1 MTGSAKREAAVNVLV
16 PASGLPSSREVL
28 FIAEAVLRRYG
39 GTGTVLSVVEVPEE
53 RSLSEGAL
61 IVRRRR
67 SLLRRM
73 ANLHDTFEFHPE
85 VRTAHSIEQGI
96 RSEVEEKHADLMM
109 LEWKPGG
116 RRASVGVM
124 ERLVANPPC
133 DLAAIKGG
141 ALPRTRSVLVPARG
155 GPHARLALR
164 VAEAIAAR
172 LGARLTLLHVSS
184 PRWDEQRRRAEEEHY
199 QRIARSVTYPDVE
212 RFEVTAQSIEDAL
225 MAEGAKYDMIVMG
238 ASGRD
243 ERSSYLFGRIP
254 EKIARRLDSCLVVA
268 KTREPVTADIFGL
281 TTRAVPAHETAS
293 ISEVVDRWFAENTF
307 HSHEFRNIR
316 HLVALKERQGKSI
329 SVALPTLNEE
339 NTVGKIISTIKRNF
353 MERVPLLDELIV
365 IDSNSEDRTVEIA
378 ESLGV
383 RVFRH
388 PDVLPQYGT
397 FTGKGEGLWK
407 SLYVTRGDIV
417 AWIDSDISDFQPK
430 FVYGL
435 IGPLLTDPDIGF
447 VKGFYLRPLKLG
459 EELMTTGGGRVT
471 ELTARPLI
479 NLFYPLLSGVVQP
492 LAGEM
497 AGRRDVLESVPF
509 FTGYGVETGLLIDIL
524 EGFGLNSIAQ
534 ADLEYRIHR
543 NQSLLSLSKMAFA
556 IVQVVLQRLGDRNRL
571 ALLEEVNTSMK
582 LIHYSPTEL
591 FLEVKEIREHERPAI
606 KSLVEYEERFRMSDP
621 VVAGPI

>member
-1 MTGSAKREAAVNVLV
+1 MTEDVTGETALNVLV
-16 PASGLPSSREVL
+16 PASGLPSSSEVL
-28 FIAEAVLRRYG
+28 FIAEALLRRYG
-39 GTGTVLSVVEVPEE
+39 GAGTVLSVVEVPEE

-73 ANLHDTFEFHPE
+73 ADLHDTYEFHPE

-96 RSEVEEKHADLMM
+96 RSEVEEKHANLIM
-109 LEWKPGG
+109 LDWKPGG
-116 RRASVGVM
+116 RRAAVGVM

-133 DLAAIKGG
+133 DMAVVKAGS
-141 ALPRTRSVLVPARG
+141 LPEARSVLVPARG
-155 GPHARLALR
+155 GPHAKLALK
-164 VAEAIAAR
+164 VAEAVAAR
-172 LGARLTLLHVSS
+172 LHARLTLLHVSS
-184 PRWDEQRRRAEEEHY
+184 PRWDEQRRRAEEEHFH
-199 QRIARSVTYPDVE
+199 RIARSVTHPDVE
-212 RFEVTAQSIEDAL
+212 LLEVTAQSIRDGL
-225 MAEGAKYDMIVMG
+225 MAEGTKYDMVVMG

-243 ERSSYLFGRIP
+243 ERSSFLFGRLP
-254 EKIARRLDSCLVVA
+254 EEIARSLDACVVVV
-268 KTREPVTADIFGL
+268 KTKEPVTADTFGL
-281 TTRAVPAHETAS
+281 ATSTSPSRDSAS

-316 HLVALKERQGKSI
+316 YLVDLKERQGRTI

-339 NTVGKIISTIKRNF
+339 KTVGKIISTIKRNF
-353 MERVPLLDELIV
+353 MDRVPLLDELVV
-365 IDSNSEDRTVEIA
+365 IDSNSSDRTVHIA

-383 RVFRH
+383 PVYKH

-397 FTGKGEGLWK
+397 FAGKGEGLWK
-407 SLYVTRGDIV
+407 SLFVTKGDIV
-417 AWIDSDISDFQPK
+417 VWIDSDISDFQPK

-435 IGPLLTDPDIGF
+435 IGPLLTDRDLGF

-471 ELTARPLI
+471 ELTARPMI

-524 EGFGLNSIAQ
+524 DGFGLNAIAQ

-591 FLEVKEIREHERPAI
+591 FLEVKEIREYERPAMR
-606 KSLVEYEERFRMSDP
+606 SLVEYQQRYPARQP
-621 VVAGPI
+621 VAAGPS